1 MKNILDV
8 TKGLGVPDSF
18 VIPFGWDKAKID
30 LRYKEEL
37 KDKKDG
43 KLVLVTAITPTKAG
57 EGKTTTTIGLHDGL
71 RRIGVNS
78 LAVLREPSLGP
89 VFGVKGGA
97 VGALKST
104 IVPSDDINLH
114 FTGDFHALTS
124 TINLIA
130 AIIENHIYQ
139 GNELNIDPDKIVW
152 TRALDMNDRSIRS
165 ITVNANGSA
174 GDDPDNRDL
183 DIELEKLS
191 LKGKDKDTIEKTR
204 IRKTNHKSE
213 FVITVASELMA
224 IFCIAN
230 DEEDFLNRT
239 ENIIVAYTFDDKPV
253 TVKDLHIRGAIKKLM
268 HTAMNPN
275 VVQTLEENPVLV
287 HGGPFANI
295 AHGCNSVIATKL
307 GLKLA
312 DVIVT
317 EAGFGAD
324 LGAEK
329 FLDIKCQ
336 RAGLKPDAIVLV
348 ATVRAL
354 KLHGGVKFDDLDK
367 ENIEAMKLG
376 ECNLWKHAEN
386 MKLYGVPVVI
396 SINRFPMD
404 RDAEIKTL
412 LNDIEAKKYWGVVNT
427 AALDGGDG
435 AKDLAT
441 QVMAAINLDTNRL
454 ACYGGFEPLYPIG
467 DEGYSIRD
475 KIGLICQ
482 KIYGAGEVV
491 YTDLANEQ
499 INKYEEMG
507 YRGLAV
513 CMAKTPNSLTDDAKV
528 LGAPTGFTVTVREVR
543 LSAGAGFII
552 PLTGQI
558 VQMPGLP
565 KHPLAETM

>member
-1 MKNILDV
+1 MKNILEL
-8 TKGLGVPDSF
+8 TKELGIPDKY
-18 VIPFGWDKAKID
+18 VIPYGWDKAKID
-30 LRYKEEL
+30 LKYKEEL
-37 KDKKDG
+37 KNKKDG

-104 IVPSDDINLH
+104 IIPSDDINLH

-130 AIIENHIYQ
+130 AIIENSVFH
-139 GNELNIDPDKIVW
+139 GNKLNINSDRIVW
-152 TRALDMNDRSIRS
+152 TRALDMNDRSLRDITVTSSDSKHS
-165 ITVNANGSA
+165 IT
-174 GDDPDNRDL
+174 
-183 DIELEKLS
+183 
-191 LKGKDKDTIEKTR
+191 
-204 IRKTNHKSE
+204 HKSE

-224 IFCIAN
+224 VFCIAN
-230 DEEDFLNRT
+230 DEEEFLDRT
-239 ENIIVAYTFDDKPV
+239 EKIIVAYTFDEKPI
-253 TVKDLHIRGAIKKLM
+253 TVKDLNIRGAIKKLM

-275 VVQTLEENPVLV
+275 IVQTLEENPVLV

-312 DVIVT
+312 DVVVT

-354 KLHGGVKFDDLDK
+354 KLHGGVKFEDLDK
-367 ENIEAMKLG
+367 ENVEAMKAG
-376 ECNLWKHAEN
+376 ICNLKKHAVN
-386 MKLYGVPVVI
+386 MLKYGVPIII
-396 SINRFPMD
+396 SANRFPSD
-404 RDAEIKTL
+404 TDAEIVELKKWCIENGYRFA
-412 LNDIEAKKYWGVVNT
+412 LNE
-427 AALDGGDG
+427 G
-435 AKDLAT
+435 AIKGSEGAVELAT
-441 QVMAAINLDTNRL
+441 TVKEVLDTTVAN
-454 ACYGGFEPLYPIG
+454 FTPLYPIG
-467 DEGYSIRD
+467 ENSWSIKD
-475 KIGLICQ
+475 KINYICQ
-482 KIYGAGEVV
+482 QIYGAGDVV

-499 INKYEEMG
+499 IDKYTKMG
-507 YRGLAV
+507 YSDLAV

-543 LSAGAGFII
+543 LSAGAGFIV

-565 KHPLAETM
+565 KHPLACKM

>member
-1 MKNILDV
+1 MKNILDIA
-8 TKGLGVPDSF
+8 KGLNIPENF
-18 VIPFGWDKAKID
+18 VLPYGWDKAKID
-30 LRYKEEL
+30 LSYKEKI
-37 KDKKDG
+37 KDRPNG

-174 GDDPDNRDL
+174 GDDEGNRAL

-191 LKGKDKDTIEKTR
+191 LKGKDAATIEKTR
-204 IRKTNHKSE
+204 IRKTNHRSE

-230 DEEDFLNRT
+230 DEEEFLDRT
-239 ENIIVAYTFDDKPV
+239 ENIIVAYTFNDKPV

-275 VVQTLEENPVLV
+275 LVQTLEENPVIV

-312 DVIVT
+312 DVVVT

-348 ATVRAL
+348 ATARAL
-354 KLHGGVKFDDLDK
+354 KLHGGVEFEDLDK
-367 ENIEAMKLG
+367 ENVKAISEG
-376 ECNLWKHAEN
+376 ICNLEKHYNN
-386 MKLYGVPVVI
+386 MTLYGVPVIVA
-396 SINRFPMD
+396 INRFPSD
-404 RDAEIKTL
+404 TNAELSFMLKWCKRKGIMATINEGAIKGS
-412 LNDIEAKKYWGVVNT
+412 E
-427 AALDGGDG
+427 G
-435 AKDLAT
+435 AVDLASAVKNILNT
-441 QVMAAINLDTNRL
+441 TKAN
-454 ACYGGFEPLYPIG
+454 FKPLYPIG
-467 DEGYSIRD
+467 DESYSIRD

-482 KIYGAGEVV
+482 KIYGAGNVV
-491 YTDLANEQ
+491 YTDTADEQ
-499 INKYEEMG
+499 INKYQEMG
-507 YRGLAV
+507 YKGLAV

-543 LSAGAGFII
+543 LSAGAGFIV
-552 PLTGQI
+552 PLTGA
-558 VQMPGLP
+558 VMTMPGLP

>member
-1 MKNILDV
+1 MVNIYEIAKKV
-8 TKGLGVPDSF
+8 GIKEEY
-18 VIPFGWDKAKID
+18 VIPYGLDKAKID
-30 LRYKEEL
+30 FKINEEL
-37 KDKKDG
+37 KNKKDG

-104 IVPSDDINLH
+104 IIPSDDINLH

-124 TINLIA
+124 TINLIS
-130 AIIENHIYQ
+130 AIIENSVFQ
-139 GNELNIDPDKIVW
+139 GNLLNIDPDRIVW
-152 TRALDMNDRSIRS
+152 TRALDMNDRSLRDITVTSSDSKHS
-165 ITVNANGSA
+165 IT
-174 GDDPDNRDL
+174 
-183 DIELEKLS
+183 
-191 LKGKDKDTIEKTR
+191 
-204 IRKTNHKSE
+204 HKSE

-230 DEEDFLNRT
+230 NEEEFLDRT
-239 ENIIVAYTFDDKPV
+239 ENIIVAYTFDDQPV

-268 HTAMNPN
+268 HAAMNPN
-275 VVQTLEENPVLV
+275 LVQTLEANPVFV

-295 AHGCNSVIATKL
+295 AHGCNSVIATRM

-312 DVIVT
+312 DVVVT

-336 RAGLKPDAIVLV
+336 RAFLKPDAVVLV

-354 KLHGGVKFDDLDK
+354 KLHGGVKFDELDK
-367 ENIEAMKLG
+367 ENIEALKAG
-376 ECNLWKHAEN
+376 ICNLKKHAEN
-386 MKLYGVPVVI
+386 MTRYGIPIVI
-396 SINRFPMD
+396 SANRFPSD
-404 RDAEIKTL
+404 TDAELKVLKQWCLDNGYRFALNEGAIKGSEGAVEL
-412 LNDIEAKKYWGVVNT
+412 ANAVKDI
-427 AALDGGDG
+427 LDNQKADF
-435 AKDLAT
+435 K
-441 QVMAAINLDTNRL
+441 
-454 ACYGGFEPLYPIG
+454 PLYPIG
-467 DEGYSIRD
+467 DDKWSIKD
-475 KIGLICQ
+475 KIEIICKQ
-482 KIYGAGEVV
+482 IYGAGEVV

-499 INKYEEMG
+499 IEKYKKMG
-507 YRGLAV
+507 FGDLAV

-543 LSAGAGFII
+543 LSAGAGFIV
-552 PLTGQI
+552 PLTGA
-558 VQMPGLP
+558 VMTMPGLP
-565 KHPLAETM
+565 KVPAAVKMEEN